1 MMLSVLWN
9 LIIYSIYTHL
19 HFLNLVFIGKSCY
32 KKDCK
37 GLCHLWSIQY
47 PVLGAR
53 QQCAGKSC
61 CECGRAYEVCGSCI
75 SAVGI
80 VAVAARAK
88 NLPCQRVWACLCHPS
103 SHSSPCLCGR
113 EHPPLPSHWGWRES
127 ACFVCQL
134 CFTVGCCPSQ
144 NYPFGIGWDST
155 GTCTSSYVLDI
166 IAFRSPISSLIF
178 SYFDVKLCLQR
189 DWKESKTI

>member
-1 MMLSVLWN
+1 MMLSILWN

-61 CECGRAYEVCGSCI
+61 CECGRAYAVLRFVGPASLLWALWQWQPGQKTCLVRGCGLAC
-75 SAVGI
+75 ATPHHTALPAC
-80 VAVAARAK
+80 VA
-88 NLPCQRVWACLCHPS
+88 
-103 SHSSPCLCGR
+103 
-113 EHPPLPSHWGWRES
+113 ES
-127 ACFVCQL
+127 IL
-134 CFTVGCCPSQ
+134 
-144 NYPFGIGWDST
+144 
-155 GTCTSSYVLDI
+155 
-166 IAFRSPISSLIF
+166 
-178 SYFDVKLCLQR
+178 LCLHTEGE
-189 DWKESKTI
+189 ESLLALSVSFVSLWAAVLPKIIHLE